1 MSIAALVCGLL
12 VFLAAWIEKIPLT
25 DWIFGNAV
33 GLVSI
38 SAAGLSLIL
47 LWYLLHKSRTK
58 LIRILAGFQVTMILI
73 ATTYIHYPNIVLI
86 KNGGHLSLI
95 DHQGHAKTIE
105 SLGWAL
111 IIGSIFILPAL
122 FYLVYSFQKKNK
134 QPSNPGHL
142 SN

>member
-12 VFLAAWIEKIPLT
+12 VFLAAWVKKMPLT

-73 ATTYIHYPNIVLI
+73 ATTYIHYPNIVL
-86 KNGGHLSLI
+86 L
-95 DHQGHAKTIE
+95 
-105 SLGWAL
+105 
-111 IIGSIFILPAL
+111 
-122 FYLVYSFQKKNK
+122 
-134 QPSNPGHL
+134 
-142 SN
+142 